1 MVNILASLCRY
12 DFHMRKATTLIL
24 LFILSSCGLK
34 GELESLTNANSEKED
49 LELVGSFEDSTRLFV
64 SLQVDW
70 GRKLIYT
77 GSTDDN
83 NQCLH
88 ILSFD
93 DLDNVK
99 VVGEVTSTS
108 SRTQEFGNCRSIK
121 LYDNNSKLLVTGR
134 SAMEIVRYNLGATP
148 EDPTSWDG
156 IVASYSSSADGLY
169 ARIQNAVTNGTT
181 TEVYF
186 SVTKGWMHLTLTEAT
201 NNFAQQAKYTSMLG
215 NNSSI
220 FIPDE
225 GLVLTQRT
233 SSSDEDI
240 NITELADGSTSTV
253 AGGAIPNATGVNNNV
268 WSSVSSSDGLKH
280 AFLGHS
286 VTFVD
291 SSSPPPVV
299 SKRELTDGEVF
310 RAATSVTHYGKDY
323 FFAVTG
329 GHRLE
334 VYDVT
339 DISNPEMVYKQELVE
354 MGDVESYG
362 IQASLEGELVI
373 VGTYK
378 GVINIYKI
386 NNLNNNPKVN
396 SYIPEISIADATVN
410 EPDGQW
416 MFRYL

>member
-1 MVNILASLCRY
+1 M
-12 DFHMRKATTLIL
+12 
-24 LFILSSCGLK
+24 
-34 GELESLTNANSEKED
+34 
-49 LELVGSFEDSTRLFV
+49 
-64 SLQVDW
+64 
-70 GRKLIYT
+70 
-77 GSTDDN
+77 
-83 NQCLH
+83 
-88 ILSFD
+88 
-93 DLDNVK
+93 
-99 VVGEVTSTS
+99 GEVTSTS

-291 SSSPPPVV
+291 SSSPTPVV